1 MRYANDITLTL
12 KKNTLSLNKAFQTVE
27 LICSHAG
34 SKINLKNYKCK
45 LMGKLKSK
53 HDIIEGVEVTN
64 SAVRRFGIYLPD
76 HKNQCHELNWIKNYN
91 DMLFF

>member
-1 MRYANDITLTL
+1 
-12 KKNTLSLNKAFQTVE
+12 
-27 LICSHAG
+27 
-34 SKINLKNYKCK
+34 
-45 LMGKLKSK
+45 MGKLKSK

-64 SAVRRFGIYLPD
+64 SVVRRFGIYLPD